1 MTVVDSS
8 VWIRY
13 FSNCDSSPA
22 LERLDA
28 LLSEEIIVVG
38 DLILAEVLQGFRSDK
53 DHRTAK
59 SLLTSL
65 EYRDM
70 MGRTVAIE
78 SAEHH
83 RLLRKRGITIR
94 KTIDS
99 LIATFCIIH
108 NLPLLHDDQDFLPF
122 EQHLGLRSAL

>member
-8 VWIRY
+8 VWIGY
-13 FSNCDSSPA
+13 FSGSDTSPA

-28 LLSEEIIVVG
+28 LLSEEIVVVG
-38 DLILAEVLQGFRSDK
+38 DLILAEVLQGFRFDK

-78 SAEHH
+78 SAENY
-83 RLLRKRGITIR
+83 RLLRERGITIR
-94 KTIDS
+94 RTIDC

-108 NLPLLHDDQDFLPF
+108 NLPLLHDDQDFRPF
-122 EQHLGLRSAL
+122 EQHLGLQSAL